1 MESGEKRNK
10 MCQWTRRCHGL
21 RRETAI
27 ISKEKASTN
36 QGDIGL
42 PQRKGGVSKKTVF
55 LRPEKQEGR
64 EAES

>member
-27 ISKEKASTN
+27 SKEKASRN

-42 PQRKGGVSKKTVF
+42 PQRKAGVSKKTVF
-55 LRPEKQEGR
+55 LRPEKQEGW